1 MLHAADFWTRS
12 LGRGECRILRSDSE
26 LQKARS
32 GAPGF
37 RFLAGS
43 GLYAAPTHPAQIF
56 TGEW

>member
-32 GAPGF
+32 WRSGLSL
-37 RFLAGS
+37 LAGS